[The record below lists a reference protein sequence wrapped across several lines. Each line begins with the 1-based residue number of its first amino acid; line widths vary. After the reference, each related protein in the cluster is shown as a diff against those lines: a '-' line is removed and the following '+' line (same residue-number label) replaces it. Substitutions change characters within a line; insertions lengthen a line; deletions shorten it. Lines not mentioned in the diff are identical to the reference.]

1 MTRSLFVASILLAI
15 AGCTLGGDLSSSPVV
30 PSVVSPTSTIT
41 ATPTPTQQWLRC
53 STDIVFQ
60 ASALSG
66 PLEPSAAQDEA
77 AVIFRRF
84 PAPPDIWRR
93 LIDNDKRVVFA
104 AANPSDWEGNSG
116 GGDSGGA
123 GNLRFVDVA
132 NIDGA
137 WRVAAN
143 GDCWP
148 RVVLEGGLQYSSWA
162 LATVSDDGR
171 QLVLL
176 VTEFECTSGQ
186 PPGERV
192 RPPVIVETD
201 HDVTIAFGIEPIGGI
216 QDCPTAPATPY
227 RVTLG
232 APLGQRVLQDGIYVP
247 PRVVEIP

>member
-1 MTRSLFVASILLAI
+1 MLLAI
-15 AGCTLGGDLSSSPVV
+15 AGCAVDGGLSSSPVASSPV
-30 PSVVSPTSTIT
+30 PPTSTIP
-41 ATPTPTQQWLRC
+41 ATPTPTRQWLRC

-66 PLEPSAAQDEA
+66 PLEPSAAQDKA

-84 PAPPDIWRR
+84 PAPPDSWRR

-104 AANPSDWEGNSG
+104 AANPSDWEGNFG
-116 GGDSGGA
+116 GGTGGA

-148 RVVLEGGLQYSSWA
+148 RVVLEGDLQSGNWA
-162 LATVSDDGR
+162 LATVSDDAR
-171 QLVLL
+171 QLELL
-176 VTEFECTSGQ
+176 VTQFEECTSGQ
-186 PPGERV
+186 PPGNRV
-192 RPPVIVETD
+192 QPPVIVETD
-201 HDVTIAFGIEPIGGI
+201 DDVTITFGIEPLGGSH
-216 QDCPTAPATPY
+216 DCQGAPGTLY

-232 APLGQRVLQDGIYVP
+232 APLGQRVLHDGSYFP
-247 PRVVEIP
+247 PRVVDAPG